1 MVTTLDGRRA
11 MWAQASLLLGSTLLV
26 AMFSL
31 WFLSSFGLL
40 LRVSVSASA
49 LLGAVA
55 LAALWAWWGARTF
68 PGRSPG
74 RVWAL
79 VIATSSGWPAVP

>member
-31 WFLSSFGLL
+31 CFS
-40 LRVSVSASA
+40 LRSWSVH
-49 LLGAVA
+49 G
-55 LAALWAWWGARTF
+55 
-68 PGRSPG
+68 GR
-74 RVWAL
+74 
-79 VIATSSGWPAVP
+79 